1 MANRLLRR
9 RKISLQL
16 LILVLKR
23 MFFMIDLSFA
33 NFYVTCLMHSLK
45 LTFLWRLY
53 IRFEISKYSPSSYGR
68 ENNFSR
74 FFFVQ
79 IRALI
84 LKSTLKLNVEHL
96 AKTWLTAMVF
106 HLDKRKLLVAIH
118 FIRVSVL
125 MTAIWLFTIQKFCL
139 ELLINRLLVMETRCQ
154 CFMSL

>member
-1 MANRLLRR
+1 
-9 RKISLQL
+9 
-16 LILVLKR
+16 
-23 MFFMIDLSFA
+23 
-33 NFYVTCLMHSLK
+33 MHSLK